1 MLSQSLTGGN
11 GRRSLPWHTDGPGS
25 MTTFEIKVPKIGGG
39 RVDAI
44 DELKGAAILLII
56 LYHAGGVLVWQ
67 NLLHGDVGVDLFV
80 ILSGVGLALGSR
92 VQSAGAFLRR
102 RLLRIFPA
110 YWIVLTLCLLANMHF
125 LQLRYTSFDIII
137 HYLGIHAWFGDH
149 FGFGINDSFWFV
161 TLIVSLYL
169 IYAPLRT
176 VLVRPDRVVF
186 WGGII
191 SVVVAYAYFLTGQSG
206 CFGHI
211 GLRLPGF
218 FFGLLIG
225 ALLRDGH
232 LEIPL
237 SAALAAGLV
246 LLIYVPYTRGVIFYS
261 EITAF
266 ALAMGYVFWWRVKA
280 PAGLVDPTARCLRFF
295 GKYSLEI
302 FLIHQPLI
310 RDYNYYIHGRFFN
323 EPRPS
328 VPSLIVGMLI
338 GLGVT
343 VVLSVE
349 IHRLLN
355 RLALQA
361 PGAKKAQ

>member
-1 MLSQSLTGGN
+1 
-11 GRRSLPWHTDGPGS
+11 
-25 MTTFEIKVPKIGGG
+25 MTAFDLKIPKIGGG

-44 DELKGAAILLII
+44 DELKGAAILLVI

-67 NLLHGDVGVDLFV
+67 NFLHGDVGVDLFV

-92 VQSAGAFLRR
+92 VQSAGDFLFR

-110 YWIVLTLCLLANMHF
+110 YWIVLTVCLWANMHF
-125 LQLRYTSFDIII
+125 LLLTYSPFNIVI
-137 HYLGIHAWFGDH
+137 HYLGIQALFGDF

-161 TLIVSLYL
+161 TLIVGLYL
-169 IYAPLRT
+169 IYAPLRR
-176 VLVRPDRVVF
+176 VLVRPDLVVL
-186 WGGII
+186 WGGAI
-191 SVVVAYAYFLTGQSG
+191 SAVVAYAYFLPGQSG

-218 FFGLLIG
+218 FFGLLAG

-237 SAALAAGLV
+237 SPALAAGLV
-246 LLIYVPYTRGVIFYS
+246 LLIYVPYTHGIIFYS

-266 ALAMGYVFWWRVKA
+266 ALAMGYIFLWREKA
-280 PAGLVDPTARCLRFF
+280 PAGLVGPTSRCLRFF

-310 RDYNYYIHGRFFN
+310 REYNFYIHGRFFADPN
-323 EPRPS
+323 PS
-328 VPSLIVGMLI
+328 ALSRIVGMII

-343 VVLSVE
+343 IILSVE
-349 IHRLLN
+349 VHRLLS
-355 RLALQA
+355 RLLLPAA
-361 PGAKKAQ
+361 GAKKAQ